1 MGICMVE
8 PGSLSGRL
16 LVPPS
21 KSMGHRALFCAG
33 LADGDSTIDNLVL
46 SDDMLATIAALKAL
60 GIGISVRRSERF
72 SARMTAHVCGTGRIC
87 PTGEVIDCHESGS
100 TARFVLPVSR
110 LSPEPVTF
118 TGRNRLMDRPFG
130 LFRGLFEGKG
140 VAMEDRD
147 GCLPVTLTGE
157 LQSGTFR
164 LPGNVSSQF
173 ITGLLFVLPLLSGD
187 SEIQIEG
194 PLESAPYVEMTI
206 DMLAQ
211 FGVTAELTLLSGA
224 ASAEGEPA
232 VDGTMDGSQKTGV
245 SLTPALGASLHVPG
259 RQAYRAAAVEIEG
272 DWSQA
277 AFWAVAGAL
286 GHALTLE
293 GLSETSRQGDRE
305 VVGILRRMG
314 ADVHQASDGLHI
326 SAPRDGLVAVDM
338 DVAQCPD
345 LVPAL
350 AIAAAH
356 ATGTSRI
363 LNAARLRIKES
374 DRLAAMRTQL
384 ERLGSGV
391 IERPDGL
398 DVPGT
403 PQGLTGGT
411 VDGCGDHR
419 IVMAMA
425 IAATRASG
433 PVSIEGMEAVRKS
446 YPDFWDDFR
455 QVGGF
460 AHEQHVG

>member
-1 MGICMVE
+1 MGICTVE
-8 PGSLSGRL
+8 PGTLSGRL

-21 KSMGHRALFCAG
+21 KSMGHRALFCAA
-33 LADGDSTIDNLVL
+33 LADGESAVDNLVL

-60 GIGISVRRSERF
+60 GIGISVRQSERF
-72 SARMTAHVCGTGRIC
+72 PGRMRAQVRGTGRIE

-118 TGRNRLMDRPFG
+118 TGRNRLLERPFG
-130 LFRGLFEGKG
+130 LFHGLFDGKG
-140 VAMEDRD
+140 VTMADQN
-147 GCLPVTLTGE
+147 GCLPVTLTGA

-164 LPGNVSSQF
+164 LAGNVSSQF
-173 ITGLLFVLPLLSGD
+173 ITGLLFILPLLPGD
-187 SEIQIEG
+187 SEILIDG
-194 PLESAPYVEMTI
+194 PLESAPYVAMTI
-206 DMLAQ
+206 EMLER
-211 FGVTAELTLLSGA
+211 FGVTAELTLMDPPSTDALA
-224 ASAEGEPA
+224 ASKAAHAPSGTRLGARLQVPGGQRYRPMA
-232 VDGTMDGSQKTGV
+232 VDV
-245 SLTPALGASLHVPG
+245 
-259 RQAYRAAAVEIEG
+259 EG

-286 GHALTLE
+286 GHDVTLA
-293 GLSETSRQGDRE
+293 GLAMDSLQGDRE
-305 VVGILRRMG
+305 VVDILGRMG
-314 ADVHQASDGLHI
+314 AEVQAGPDGLRVR
-326 SAPRDGLVAVDM
+326 APHAGLLAGIDM

-350 AIAAAH
+350 AVAAAH
-356 ATGTSRI
+356 AAGTSRI

-384 ERLGSGV
+384 ALLGAN
-391 IERPDGL
+391 ITERPDGL
-398 DVPGT
+398 DVPGM
-403 PQGLTGGT
+403 PQGLAGGA

-433 PVSIEGMEAVRKS
+433 PVRIEGMEAVRKS

-455 QVGGF
+455 LLGGF
-460 AHEQHVG
+460 AHEQHLG